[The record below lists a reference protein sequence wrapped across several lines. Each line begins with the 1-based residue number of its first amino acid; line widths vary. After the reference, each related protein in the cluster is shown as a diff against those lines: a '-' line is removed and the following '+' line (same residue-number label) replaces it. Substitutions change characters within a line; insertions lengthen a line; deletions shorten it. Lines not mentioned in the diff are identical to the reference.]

1 MAISEQLKML
11 VEQMPNSTM
20 QKKED
25 RIGKDETKES
35 IERTV
40 AAIAAGGREN
50 VLGLIEMLAEPGSKQ
65 DAKPHFALHCVV
77 NYPLVTRDE
86 KMRHETCE
94 AIASQLGSDK
104 LSAYNRSYLCQE
116 LQWAGRDEACAALGK
131 AVLDEGATDAA
142 AMALV
147 AIGGERA
154 AAPLRVAVATAT
166 GKIRLNVIDALAK
179 LADAKSEATFIA
191 ALGDADEEVRLA
203 AADGLAKAGL
213 PSAAKPLLAAA
224 EAAKGWQRI
233 QLTKFC
239 LVLAEKLAAA
249 GKKPEARQIY
259 EQLKATRTA
268 DNERHVRDFAEIGL
282 KAIA

>member
-1 MAISEQLKML
+1 MAITEQLKTL
-11 VEQMPNSTM
+11 VEQLPNSTN
-20 QKKED
+20 QKNEGLKEA
-25 RIGKDETKES
+25 
-35 IERTV
+35 IEKTV
-40 AAIAAGGREN
+40 AAIAVGGKEN
-50 VLGLIEMLAEPGSKQ
+50 VLGLIEMLAEPGSKA
-65 DAKPHFALHCVV
+65 DCKPHFALHCVV

-86 KMRHETCE
+86 KMRRETGE
-94 AIASQLGSDK
+94 VLASQLGNEK

-116 LQWAGRDEACAALGK
+116 LQWAGRDEACTALGK
-131 AVLDEGATDAA
+131 AVLDEGTSDAA
-142 AMALV
+142 VMALV

-154 AAPLRVAVATAT
+154 AVPLRGAVATAK
-166 GKIRLNVIDALAK
+166 GKVRLNVIDALAK

-191 ALGDADEEVRLA
+191 ALSDPDEGVRLA

-213 PSAAKPLLAAA
+213 PSAAKPLLAVA

-259 EQLKATRTA
+259 EQLRTTRKA
-268 DNERHVRDFAEIGL
+268 DNERHVREFAEIGL

>member
-1 MAISEQLKML
+1 MAITEQLKTL
-11 VEQMPNSTM
+11 VEQMPNSAM

-25 RIGKDETKES
+25 RIGKDEIKES
-35 IERTV
+35 IEKTV

-50 VLGLIEMLAEPGSKQ
+50 VLGLIEMLAEPGSME
-65 DAKPHFALHCVV
+65 DCRPHFALHCVV

-86 KMRHETCE
+86 KMRRETCD
-94 AIASQLGSDK
+94 ALASQLGNDK

-116 LQWAGRDEACAALGK
+116 LQWAGRDEACTALGK
-131 AVLDEGATDAA
+131 AVLDEGTSDAA

-154 AAPLRVAVATAT
+154 AAPLRAAAAAAT
-166 GKIRLNVIDALAK
+166 GKVRLNVIDALAK
-179 LADAKSEATFIA
+179 LADSKSEAAFTA
-191 ALGDADEEVRLA
+191 ALSDPDEEVRLA
-203 AADGLAKAGL
+203 AAAGLSKAGL
-213 PSAAKPLLAAA
+213 PTAAKPLLTAA

-233 QLTKFC
+233 QLTKSC

-259 EQLKATRTA
+259 KQLKTTRTA
-268 DNERHVRDFAEIGL
+268 DNERHVREFAEIGL